1 MSKFLVVAHWDS
13 NNYITGSNHSAT
25 KDKADELVAVMVS
38 EGNSGAFHV
47 SYPDSGDVSTWVVN
61 GSAKTVTDGT
71 KNPAVVQE
79 EWVVVRAE
87 RDRLLAS
94 SDWTQYN
101 DSPLTNE
108 NKASWAKHRQEL
120 RDLPAVTT
128 DPADPTWPEA
138 PE

>member
-13 NNYITGSNHSAT
+13 NNYITGSNHAAT
-25 KDKADELVAVMVS
+25 EDKADELVAIMVS

-71 KNPAVVQE
+71 KNPVVVQE

-87 RDRLLAS
+87 RDRLLTAS
-94 SDWTQYN
+94 DYSQLDDTPDSDKK
-101 DSPLTNE
+101 S
-108 NKASWAKHRQEL
+108 AWATYRQKL
-120 RDLPAVTT
+120 RDLPSTIE
-128 DPADPTWPEA
+128 DPSNPTWPSK
-138 PE
+138 P